1 VVASTDAGLVW
12 ALVVLIGL
20 GTLAFR
26 LSFLLL
32 FERLGGVPPRV
43 ERALTFIPP
52 AVFAAI
58 ALPSVVPPGALAALS
73 PDAARLLAAAA
84 AALVAW
90 RTENL
95 VATIGVGMVVLVAV
109 RAV

>member
-1 VVASTDAGLVW
+1 VVTATDAGLVW
-12 ALVVLIGL
+12 GLVVFVGL

-32 FERLGGVPPRV
+32 FEHLDELPPRV
-43 ERALTFIPP
+43 ERALGFIPP

-58 ALPSVVPPGALAALS
+58 ALPSVVPPETLAALS
-73 PDAARLLAAAA
+73 PDLGRLLAAAA

-90 RTENL
+90 RTENI
-95 VATIGVGMVVLVAV
+95 VATIGAGMAVLVAV